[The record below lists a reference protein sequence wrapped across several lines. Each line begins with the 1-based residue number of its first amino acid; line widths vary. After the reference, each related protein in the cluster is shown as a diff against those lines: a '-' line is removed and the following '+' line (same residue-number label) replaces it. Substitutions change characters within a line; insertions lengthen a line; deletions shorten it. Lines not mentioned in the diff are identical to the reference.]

1 MQSRRHRFQHKKPT
15 VKSTNQPITLTINAL
30 THEGRGVAVYDESHG
45 KQYQDRW
52 GKKIFVDFALPD
64 ETVQAIINTTKKSFD
79 EGESIQVITPS
90 TDRQPPICQHFSV
103 CGGCNLQ
110 HLHADK
116 QLAHKQK
123 TLANHLGHFA
133 NTTPDVWLTPVVG
146 ERIGYRTKARMGVRY
161 VSHQH
166 PNGRKLIIG
175 FRERASN
182 FLTDI
187 SDCPILDTR
196 INAHLTTLKDT
207 LWQLDGK
214 DDITH
219 LEFAAGDDHSQ
230 IAMIVR
236 HISPLNQHD
245 QNTLIAF
252 CQNVGWQLFL
262 QPKSPNTAHRI
273 DGADGSARSLTVPP
287 TGGLFYHL
295 PDFDITFEFSPFDF
309 TQVNLSVNRQMIQLA
324 CDLLDLQKGERVLD
338 LFCGLGNFSL
348 PLAKMV
354 GETGFVVG
362 VEGSVEMTKRATMNA
377 QANGLNHT
385 KFYAQDLTQDFSHQP
400 WATGENTF
408 DALLIDPPRSGAAE
422 VMAYLGKF
430 NAKRIVYVSC
440 NPATLA
446 RDTALLLEQGYRLT
460 HAGVMDMFCHTG
472 HVESIARF
480 EKI

>member
-90 TDRQPPICQHFSV
+90 ADRQPAICQHFGV

-116 QLAHKQK
+116 QLAHKQQ
-123 TLANHLGHFA
+123 TLANHLNHFA

-146 ERIGYRTKARMGVRY
+146 ERTGYRTKARMGVRY
-161 VSHQH
+161 VT
-166 PNGRKLIIG
+166 KKDAILVG

-219 LEFAAGDDHSQ
+219 LEFAAGDDCSSV
-230 IAMIVR
+230 AMIVR
-236 HISPLNQHD
+236 HTSPLSQHD
-245 QNTLIAF
+245 QDALIAF

-262 QPKSPNTAHRI
+262 QPKSSATVHRI
-273 DGADGSARSLTVPP
+273 DGTDGSACSLTVPP

-295 PDFDITFEFSPFDF
+295 ADFDITFEFSPLDF

-362 VEGSVEMTKRATMNA
+362 VEGSAEMTERATMNA
-377 QANGLNHT
+377 QTNGLHQT
-385 KFYAQDLTQDFSHQP
+385 RFYVQDLTQDFSHQP